1 MEEAVSA
8 FTSLFAEVPDGP
20 AQRSVPFV
28 LAPETDRE
36 LLVLLLEEVLYLVEV
51 LGAIPYRCEVQPTE
65 DGGIAGF
72 FEVVD
77 VSEVRLKGSV
87 PKAVTRH
94 ELVFERRDEHWY
106 CRVIVDV

>member
-1 MEEAVSA
+1 MEEAVRA
-8 FTSLFAEVPDGP
+8 LTALFAEVPDVP
-20 AQRSVPFV
+20 ALRSVPFV
-28 LAPETDRE
+28 LDPETDRE

-51 LGAIPYRCEVQPTE
+51 MGAIPFRCEVQATE

-77 VSEVRLKGSV
+77 VSAVRLKGSV

-94 ELVFERRDEHWY
+94 DLVFEPRDAHWY